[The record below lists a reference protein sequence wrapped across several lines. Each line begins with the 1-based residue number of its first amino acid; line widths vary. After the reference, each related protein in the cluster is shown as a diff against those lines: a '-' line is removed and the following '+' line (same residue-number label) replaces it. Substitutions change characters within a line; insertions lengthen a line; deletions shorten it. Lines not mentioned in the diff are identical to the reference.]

1 WGHQD
6 RKQWAPLLGV
16 PLYSITV
23 PPLLAATQE
32 QEEQHLPRAPQQD
45 QLGRIVRTHRD
56 PLSTI
61 AFSNRARVPAEFL
74 PVELTVVEARGGAPA
89 ARDRGAAVYGNNRN
103 WTSTAAAALVR
114 SESIGLLLPK
124 EAKQARVCGG
134 RGNRNCSP
142 GQQLQGLVPIDPDQQ
157 GRHIMSEVRL
167 STVILVCAGFGVLA
181 FISGS
186 AENIWRKVK
195 LAGIGAVH
203 MLLSKDKKFKPEVD
217 SGKVRVDSTSR
228 RKRIIFIRHGE
239 SEWNEV
245 FNRGFG
251 PSFLVRLVSAFVR
264 EVMMLSTRD
273 SVFFDSPLSNTGI
286 QQTQELIRFL
296 QKTPDSFSGSGVAD
310 AVATLRGGST
320 QSSQSSVVVTSNLR
334 RAIATGLITLW
345 ERLRGG
351 EERYLVH
358 SALQARRHRRRGS
371 EMTFNID
378 GISLLERGEKPD
390 EGLAKELGGNV
401 VFDAEFNVGTKALGN
416 TGMKRMKALA

>member
-1 WGHQD
+1 
-6 RKQWAPLLGV
+6 
-16 PLYSITV
+16 
-23 PPLLAATQE
+23 
-32 QEEQHLPRAPQQD
+32 
-45 QLGRIVRTHRD
+45 
-56 PLSTI
+56 
-61 AFSNRARVPAEFL
+61 
-74 PVELTVVEARGGAPA
+74 
-89 ARDRGAAVYGNNRN
+89 
-103 WTSTAAAALVR
+103 
-114 SESIGLLLPK
+114 
-124 EAKQARVCGG
+124 
-134 RGNRNCSP
+134 
-142 GQQLQGLVPIDPDQQ
+142 
-157 GRHIMSEVRL
+157 MSEVRL

-181 FISGS
+181 FVSGS

-217 SGKVRVDSTSR
+217 SGKVHVDSTSR

-296 QKTPDSFSGSGVAD
+296 QKTPDSFTGSGVAD

-320 QSSQSSVVVTSNLR
+320 QSSVVVTSNLR

-358 SALQARRHRRRGS
+358 SALQ
-371 EMTFNID
+371 
-378 GISLLERGEKPD
+378 
-390 EGLAKELGGNV
+390 
-401 VFDAEFNVGTKALGN
+401 
-416 TGMKRMKALA
+416 

>member
-1 WGHQD
+1 MV
-6 RKQWAPLLGV
+6 LLV
-16 PLYSITV
+16 DL
-23 PPLLAATQE
+23 
-32 QEEQHLPRAPQQD
+32 D
-45 QLGRIVRTHRD
+45 
-56 PLSTI
+56 I
-61 AFSNRARVPAEFL
+61 AS
-74 PVELTVVEARGGAPA
+74 
-89 ARDRGAAVYGNNRN
+89 
-103 WTSTAAAALVR
+103 
-114 SESIGLLLPK
+114 
-124 EAKQARVCGG
+124 Q
-134 RGNRNCSP
+134 
-142 GQQLQGLVPIDPDQQ
+142 
-157 GRHIMSEVRL
+157 
-167 STVILVCAGFGVLA
+167 
-181 FISGS
+181 
-186 AENIWRKVK
+186 
-195 LAGIGAVH
+195 
-203 MLLSKDKKFKPEVD
+203 VD

-286 QQTQELIRFL
+286 QQ
-296 QKTPDSFSGSGVAD
+296 VAD

-320 QSSQSSVVVTSNLR
+320 QSSVVVTSNLR

-351 EERYLVH
+351 EERYFVH
-358 SALQARRHRRRGS
+358 SALQARRHRRGS
-371 EMTFNID
+371 SVDGGGGGGMPPLPILSAGYVLCRHDAIYVRAVFQEMTFNID

-416 TGMKRMKALA
+416 TGMKRMKALAEWASQRPEDTVVCVGHSLYFRSFFRCFLPQSAVHDAKKKKMVNCGVVAFTLERCA